1 MGRAGGAPHSSDS
14 SGSRQGSMGALWKL
28 GFGSTVTKVTLGLGL
43 APSRPLLGLSTL
55 PLGILGARA
64 QMLDALALVAEAL
77 TLVAPTQTRG
87 RREAAMLVNTR
98 DSGAGLVLLPGVR
111 SASGPSSAASTPEIA
126 SYITI
131 TRQFN

>member
-1 MGRAGGAPHSSDS
+1 
-14 SGSRQGSMGALWKL
+14 MGAWWKL

-64 QMLDALALVAEAL
+64 QTLDALAFVAEAL
-77 TLVAPTQTRG
+77 TLVAPTQMRG
-87 RREAAMLVNTR
+87 RREAAMLVSTR
-98 DSGAGLVLLPGVR
+98 DSGAGLVLLSGVR
-111 SASGPSSAASTPEIA
+111 SASGPSSATSTPEIA